1 MAIAP
6 AEIRTPDVR
15 LIGGN
20 YQLDIAVVKGSCRAY
35 KYCPVSEYDKTHI
48 DVAAI

>member
-6 AEIRTPDVR
+6 AESRIPDVR

-20 YQLDIAVVKGSCRAY
+20 YRLDIAVIKGSCPAP
-35 KYCPVSEYDKTHI
+35 KYRLVSEYDKTHI

>member
-6 AEIRTPDVR
+6 AEIRIPDVR

-20 YQLDIAVVKGSCRAY
+20 YRLDIAVIKGSCPAH
-35 KYCPVSEYDKTHI
+35 KHCLVSEYDKTHI
-48 DVAAI
+48 DVAVI